1 MKKFVFCLFVLFCF
15 VVFAV
20 NRRIL
25 LFPKHYPEKRGD
37 FASTFNTNDYSILDF
52 ISRFNQVEIGGVG
65 DIAPQTTITF
75 LKKRGVKTIFCYD
88 WMPAVYYY
96 IDGDNYPFVN
106 WVYENRYTVTLNPG
120 GPFPHTESEGY
131 DFAREYYVDFL
142 NQTLIEKRL
151 DFLEGIVSDNGYN
164 GLFFDWGS
172 GVFILEPEY
181 EAIREYFLNK
191 HPNQCYLDSVKN
203 FYSALRERCNQLNIK
218 IFTNQ
223 GYRNAENVLPYVNY
237 DMAESYIVGF
247 DYFGKR
253 LNVEGYGIIE
263 IPETQY
269 FPVSEEGSESFHD
282 TLYYLDLIDS
292 LIKQFA
298 GKHFKRFVCMDY
310 AAPEFVF
317 NEKSGSYIAR
327 KPRDAIFLSFASAK
341 LINQTSFLEVS
352 FDPHLEFS
360 NVYFVNLGGALGDNY
375 QLNQKEQYVIRFYQ
389 NGFVMVYF
397 GDSLKK
403 DILIHSDFLPQ
414 YGFVYDVFSD
424 RWLYINDHKILIN
437 IKTKIDPLTGKVIP
451 AGRVFVYEES
461 EIASEP
467 KEKKRDNYNIN

>member
-1 MKKFVFCLFVLFCF
+1 MNKCVLAVVFLFCF
-15 VVFAV
+15 CFFA
-20 NRRIL
+20 NERRIL
-25 LFPKHYPEKRGD
+25 FFPKHYPQKRGD
-37 FASTFNTNDYSILDF
+37 FASTFNTSDYSILDF
-52 ISRFNQVEIGGVG
+52 VSRFNMVEIGGVG
-65 DIAPQTTITF
+65 DIAPENTIAF
-75 LKKRGVKTIFCYD
+75 LRKRGVKTVFCYD

-96 IDGDNYPFVN
+96 PDEENYPFVN
-106 WVYENRYTVTLNPG
+106 WVYENRYTVSLNPE

-131 DFAREYYVDFL
+131 DFAREYYLDFL

-151 DFLEGIVSDNGYN
+151 NFLAGIVLDNGYN

-181 EAIREYFLNK
+181 EAIRRYFTQK
-191 HPNQCYLDSVKN
+191 HPDQCYLDSVKN
-203 FYSALRERCNQLNIK
+203 FYSALRERCNQLSIEV
-218 IFTNQ
+218 FTNQ

-247 DYFGKR
+247 DYYGR
-253 LNVEGYGIIE
+253 SLNVEGYGVVE

-269 FPVSEEGSESFHD
+269 FPVSEEGNESFYD
-282 TLYYLDLIDS
+282 TLYYLDLINS
-292 LIKQFA
+292 LIKQF
-298 GKHFKRFVCMDY
+298 GGRYFKGFVFMDY

-317 NEKSGSYIAR
+317 NEKRGNYIAE
-327 KPRDAIFLSFASAK
+327 KPRNAIFLSFASAK

-375 QLNQKEQYVIRFYQ
+375 QLNQQEHYAIRFYQ

-397 GDSLKK
+397 GNSLKK
-403 DILIHSDFLPQ
+403 DILIPSDFLPQ

-424 RWLYINDHKILIN
+424 RWLYINNHKVKVR
-437 IKTKIDPLTGKVIP
+437 IKTKIDSLTGKIIP
-451 AGRVFVYEES
+451 AGRVFVYEKR
-461 EIASEP
+461 EIALEP
-467 KEKKRDNYNIN
+467 KEEKKGNYNIN